1 MELHDSVNG
10 KEAGSPAGS
19 AEAPKKASLDRL
31 ELKRQWVQQ
40 AEEQQAEET
49 LNLYVK
55 AARQRMQSIAQ
66 PEPPEPAASEEELE
80 ARSQELKLRQKC
92 QDIAALIM
100 VEELEDE

>member
-49 LNLYVK
+49 PI
-55 AARQRMQSIAQ
+55 RQSR
-66 PEPPEPAASEEELE
+66 PAADAEHCAAGASGT
-80 ARSQELKLRQKC
+80 RRQ
-92 QDIAALIM
+92 
-100 VEELEDE
+100 